1 MNKSCKDLGV
11 DKNTIAGTAVIAD
24 VIIAG
29 GEDGEFGELPPI
41 GKKQTLQ
48 IHHPQSI
55 ISSRLVDVERGLAPV
70 VARLGGVLQEPKS
83 GRANHCPQGPVID
96 I

>member
-1 MNKSCKDLGV
+1 MTKSCKDLGV

-41 GKKQTLQ
+41 GKKQTLAEYAKVCKAFLDNSPPLQ
-48 IHHPQSI
+48 KKMEDMRKTNELLT
-55 ISSRLVDVERGLAPV
+55 ISYRF
-70 VARLGGVLQEPKS
+70 QK
-83 GRANHCPQGPVID
+83 
-96 I
+96 